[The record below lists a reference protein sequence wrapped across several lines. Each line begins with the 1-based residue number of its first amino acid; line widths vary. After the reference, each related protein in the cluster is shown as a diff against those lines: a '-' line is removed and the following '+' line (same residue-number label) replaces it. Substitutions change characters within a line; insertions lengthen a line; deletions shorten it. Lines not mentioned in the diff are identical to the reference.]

1 MLDPLAAAK
10 RAGRGAPEEL
20 RIVELGGDEHAK
32 RGEEEQPAEP
42 PADQSGV
49 DQLVVRDVAS
59 RSAASV
65 AVTPVFGE
73 DSAVP
78 RLSGPQSSVFG

>member
-20 RIVELGGDEHAK
+20 RIVELGGD
-32 RGEEEQPAEP
+32 
-42 PADQSGV
+42 
-49 DQLVVRDVAS
+49 VAS

-65 AVTPVFGE
+65 AVMPVFGE